1 MTTIVGRD
9 ASVYWG
15 SAAITPTIRPETRN
29 FTVDLGTDW
38 IDDTVHGDT
47 VRTFAPSF
55 STFGVSITGL
65 WDTTIGKSDDI
76 VKDAIAKRSGTF
88 SLYWG
93 NSNRYFYGSG
103 YVGVDEVGTPYE
115 DWSTFNWSIRALGT
129 VGFYAK

>member
-1 MTTIVGRD
+1 MPTIPGRD
-9 ASVYWG
+9 ASIYWG
-15 SAAITPTIRPETRN
+15 TGTPALIGETRN
-29 FTVDLGTDW
+29 VSIDLGTDW

-55 STFGVSITGL
+55 STFGASVTGL
-65 WDTTIGKSDDI
+65 WDTTLGKSDEI
-76 VKDAIAKRSGTF
+76 VKNAIAKVSGTF

-103 YVGVDEVGTPYE
+103 YVGVDEVGSPYE
-115 DWSTFNWSIRALGT
+115 DFASFNWSIKAIGT

>member
-1 MTTIVGRD
+1 MATIVGRD
-9 ASVYWG
+9 ASIYWG
-15 SAAITPTIRPETRN
+15 SGTPALKIETRN

-55 STFGVSITGL
+55 SNFGCSVTGL
-65 WDTTIGKSDDI
+65 YDTTIGGSDEVI
-76 VKDAIAKRSGTF
+76 KNAIAKQSGTF

-103 YVGVDEVGTPYE
+103 YVGVDEVGSPYE
-115 DWSTFNWSIRALGT
+115 DFSTFNWTLKSIGT